1 MRPGRWPLAAQLA
14 LAFALVTVLALGG
27 SGALLLYQT
36 SARLMQE
43 RAESVLAW
51 GQAAAGIAAEYWSDP
66 QEGMTLALYRFHQQ
80 SGMRPVVVD
89 GRGVVIA
96 DISTDTPL
104 LGQRLTHPEVQR
116 ALAGETGTGTRH
128 LPTGEWVMYA
138 GIPVLRGE
146 GQVGAVLLS
155 ADAGAVR
162 DAQQDLLRQLAWV
175 AGATATLSV
184 LLGVLLARYLTRP
197 LVRLREAVARLAR
210 GRLDTRVTPGGSS
223 ELRDLGQGFN
233 RMAEEL
239 GRLDRQ
245 RRAFV
250 ADASHELRTPIAAIR
265 ALAEP
270 LLTDRPVDPALYKE
284 HLADIVHEC
293 DRAGRLVNSL
303 LELARLDMR
312 AEARS
317 QAGPAAEPI
326 DLRATVAEVVHALEA
341 LAAERGVRLEL
352 LPGPPVT
359 ARAEAQLVQAAVG
372 NLVENGIK
380 YTPRGGSVRVAVG
393 SGPEPED
400 HGAESAGWATADS
413 GGTGSGGRMAA
424 ESGGR
429 GGTGSQKDRSAGS
442 GQAAWVTVT
451 DTGIGIAPD
460 HLARIFER
468 FYRVDKARSRATG
481 GAGLGLAIAAEAAA
495 RLGGRIRV
503 ASRLGEGSR
512 FTLTLPV

>member
-1 MRPGRWPLAAQLA
+1 MRRPDHWPLAVQLA

-36 SARLMQE
+36 GARLMQE
-43 RAESVLAW
+43 RADSVLAW
-51 GQAAAGIAAEYWSDP
+51 GQAAAGLAAEYWADP

-80 SGMRPVVVD
+80 SGIRPVVVD
-89 GRGVVIA
+89 REGVVIA
-96 DISTDTPL
+96 DIATDTPL
-104 LGQRLTHPEVQR
+104 LGQRLTHPEVRR
-116 ALAGETGTGTRH
+116 ALAGETATGTRR

-138 GIPVLRGE
+138 GIPVVVGE
-146 GQVGAVLLS
+146 AQRGAVLL
-155 ADAGAVR
+155 AAEIGAVR

-175 AGATATLSV
+175 AGAMAALSV
-184 LLGVLLARYLTRP
+184 VLGVLLARYLTRP

-210 GRLDTRVTPGGSS
+210 GRLDTRVVPGGSS

-239 GRLDRQ
+239 GRLDQQ

-270 LLTDRPVDPALYKE
+270 LLTDRPLDPAVYKE
-284 HLADIVHEC
+284 HLTDIVHEC
-293 DRAGRLVNSL
+293 DRAGRLVSSL
-303 LELARLDMR
+303 LQLARLDMR

-317 QAGPAAEPI
+317 QAGNTAEPV
-326 DLRATVAEVVHALEA
+326 DLRRTVAEVVHALEP

-352 LPGPPVT
+352 LPGPPVPVRT
-359 ARAEAQLVQAAVG
+359 EPELVQTVVG

-380 YTPRGGSVRVAVG
+380 YTPRGGAVQVAVG
-393 SGPEPED
+393 TGPAPALQD
-400 HGAESAGWATADS
+400 AGAETFGPA
-413 GGTGSGGRMAA
+413 AA
-424 ESGGR
+424 EAVDQAGAGRSGR
-429 GGTGSQKDRSAGS
+429 I
-442 GQAAWVTVT
+442 AWVAVT
-451 DTGIGIAPD
+451 DTGIGIPPE
-460 HLARIFER
+460 HLAHIFER

-495 RLGGRIRV
+495 RLGGRILV
-503 ASRLGEGSR
+503 ASRVGEGSR